1 MKKSLFTSLML
12 GILISE
18 PLTAQT
24 GADNPFGNA
33 LIPDMIADASI
44 QEINGTFYCYA
55 TTDGYGRGLETSG
68 PPVVWNQRTLF
79 IGALTVLISLLP
91 RKKSTGHPA
100 RLSLPMVNTTFI
112 RQ

>member
-12 GILISE
+12 GVLISE
-18 PLTAQT
+18 PITAQT
-24 GADNPFGNA
+24 EASNPFGNA

-44 QEINGTFYCYA
+44 QEIDGTFYCYA
-55 TTDGYGRGLETSG
+55 TTDGYGRGLETSDRLWYG
-68 PPVVWNQRTLF
+68 NQRTLF

-91 RKKSTGHPA
+91 RKKSTGPPV
-100 RLSLPMVNTTFI
+100 RLSLPMASTTFI

>member
-12 GILISE
+12 GLLISE
-18 PLTAQT
+18 PITAQT

-33 LIPDMIADASI
+33 LIPDMIADLW
-44 QEINGTFYCYA
+44 
-55 TTDGYGRGLETSG
+55 YG
-68 PPVVWNQRTLF
+68 NQRTLF

-91 RKKSTGHPA
+91 RKKSTGHPVK
-100 RLSLPMVNTTFI
+100 LFQPMTNTTSI